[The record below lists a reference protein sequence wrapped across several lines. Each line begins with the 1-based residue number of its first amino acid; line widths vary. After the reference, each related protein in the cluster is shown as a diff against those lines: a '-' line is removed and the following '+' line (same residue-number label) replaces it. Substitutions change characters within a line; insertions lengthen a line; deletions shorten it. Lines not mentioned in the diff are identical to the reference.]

1 MKTTKF
7 MRIILMFDLPT
18 ETSVDKKQ
26 YALFRKNIIKL
37 GYTMIQYSI
46 YMKTINVQTK
56 TQREIKKIQDI
67 TPKQGNIRLLII
79 TELQYNN
86 MKLIKGEMTLNEK
99 INNNIKHII
108 I

>member
-1 MKTTKF
+1 
-7 MRIILMFDLPT
+7 MFDLPT
-18 ETSVDKKQ
+18 ETSIDKKQ
-26 YALFRKNIIKL
+26 YTIFRKKIIKL
-37 GYTMIQYSI
+37 GYIMIQFSV

-56 TQREIKKIQDI
+56 TEREIKKIQEI
-67 TPKQGNIRLLII
+67 TPKSGNIRLLVV

-86 MKLIKGEMTLNEK
+86 MKLVKGEMTLNER